1 MNHSIKKSDDFCNN
15 LSESKRTKVGGWRDK
30 KELKRDKNG
39 SKIRKIRR
47 VRNHVRVPRHVHRTA
62 SLGAMV
68 IGAIGALAQAPTVGA
83 LVQALL
89 LGEIAQALPDGEH
102 AQNPTVTMDKC
113 VVTILV

>member
-1 MNHSIKKSDDFCNN
+1 ME
-15 LSESKRTKVGGWRDK
+15 SESKRTKCGGWRDK

-47 VRNHVRVPRHVHRTA
+47 VRNHVRVPRHVRQTA

-68 IGAIGALAQAPTVGA
+68 LGAIGALAQALTAGA

-89 LGEIAQALPDGEH
+89 LGEPAQAPPDGEA
-102 AQNPTVTMDKC
+102 AQNRIVVLHKFAVTA
-113 VVTILV
+113 LV